1 MKHFILGIL
10 IGAALVIL
18 LYADA
23 CQRRDRAAAR
33 RRQTVVYDDPI
44 AKRFQAHKR
53 NPDSK
58 LSSVDDIDAMFKDTE
73 S

>member
-33 RRQTVVYDDPI
+33 RELRRQTAAGELDDDQLI
-44 AKRFQAHKR
+44 DAR
-53 NPDSK
+53 NPLIWK
-58 LSSVDDIDAMFKDTE
+58 LSSDDDGSA